1 MTIVVGLFVGWIEL
15 IAIVIAGLVIPP
27 ENIGSGQAFFASTR
41 AVSGTIASKLIP
53 KNGSILD

>member
-27 ENIGSGQAFFASTR
+27 EVIGSGQAFFASAR
-41 AVSGTIASKLIP
+41 AVSGTIVSK
-53 KNGSILD
+53 